1 MPCYQDQKRNST
13 HKLFSRILKYLVF
26 SLFVYYILAKSS
38 ISSSNE
44 ALKLTAFII
53 LVFVF
58 MEMSRDKYIKSVC
71 H

>member
-26 SLFVYYILAKSS
+26 SLFVYYILTKSS
-38 ISSSNE
+38 ISNPNE
-44 ALKLTAFII
+44 VLKLTAFII

-58 MEMSRDKYIKSVC
+58 MEMTRDKYVKTMC